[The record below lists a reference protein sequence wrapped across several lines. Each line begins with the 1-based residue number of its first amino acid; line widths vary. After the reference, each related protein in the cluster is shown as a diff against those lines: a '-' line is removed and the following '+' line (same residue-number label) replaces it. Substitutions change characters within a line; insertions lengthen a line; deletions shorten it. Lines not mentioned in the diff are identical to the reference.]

1 MKKSL
6 IALTAALSFGLAAAQ
21 TAAPASA
28 PQVPALTDVPA
39 GHWAKDAID
48 RLVSRGI
55 ILGYP
60 DGTFRGTQNLT
71 RYEASVIIARVLD
84 QIRSGETPASGL
96 NAEDLTA
103 LQNAIQELAADLAAL
118 GVRVSDLEENAVNK
132 DDFARLEARIE
143 EVATAQGDATALAN
157 IQAQIDE
164 LTSRADDYDT
174 LRADVDDNASS
185 IAALNDLTVL
195 LNQDILDLQDRVS
208 AVEAAQADFVQ
219 RSDFNNL
226 AGRVGVVETRV
237 ETVNNSLTGRIAALE
252 RNAFSVK
259 PSLTLGYSVSR
270 ANRNFDIDR
279 LFPLNADGTVANN
292 AFTSGGIDSDTGAQR
307 RDFGDFGNAT
317 DVVVANRAGLYGFA
331 ATDQFITVY
340 YTDGTTQTI
349 NSTTYNNGAFTV
361 PTGKVVDTTKGTN
374 GFGIGRLSRYQEGE
388 TTIGISLGFNTSG
401 QFGQVASATGGSL
414 FSTGGRLS
422 VNTID
427 LNFGL
432 VTTLPSDSYID
443 TNGNGTQDAGEVAG
457 RTQYPGSGGSATV
470 LRDSAGNIYRPVFF
484 QFKNATT
491 QFSVGNNPVIVTLGR
506 QQKFY
511 FSDYLFDND
520 YDGRGDGFTVT
531 VDGSNVPVIGAFK
544 PVIKGVY
551 GSNSG
556 LDGTGEA
563 GYGAYYRGIRAQITP
578 VGTLTA
584 GLNYAEE
591 GLDQFGAAANTSKPA
606 DVTAYG
612 ADLHGKAFGVELHS
626 EYEVSRVTPKGGA
639 TTSTSA
645 FYARAA
651 TRKTNLA
658 YDLNTPAARIGT
670 DAFNVSVYDLNYRN
684 IDAKYTN
691 VSGISES
698 GYGSYSQTS
707 AQNVAYNPDNGVT
720 APFANL
726 SQRDY
731 TYQQNADGTFVLV
744 NGKRVVARNAD
755 DTVITANSAIGQ
767 RGFGTKLAAT
777 LGPVSVGGYYDN
789 STGSNGSDATRMIER
804 GASAK
809 VAASIFSL
817 RGSYNELLSNRNQVY
832 RDASGTQIVNSA
844 YVRRYAVQADV
855 TPGLGLSVG
864 AYYRDVNVN
873 GVRSTTDR
881 GLLGRGYLASSFAP
895 GVGANTYRAGLSC
908 ADNNFGTGTSDIDGV
923 GGVLNPAV
931 NLDQSRTSTCF
942 TSYGVELGHAGDN
955 ANALVKDL
963 FFRVGYSRVY
973 VPSSTNASTGNFDG
987 SVTYG
992 DVRFDRKLGAA
1003 NVRLAGAFS
1012 NSSTA
1017 LDSRPAGTRG
1027 SVGLIVRTDPL
1038 TGLPFSPQLNGQVGY
1053 YTADNGNAA
1062 ATNGKYQANAVKY
1075 GAGIVLN
1082 DFLLPNT
1089 KIGVRYDGY
1098 TAQNRQYTPY
1108 VASSVTQGYFSDVYD
1123 ASNPNF
1129 RTNLNGVYVEGA
1141 YNDLVFSYGN
1151 YTLSQKTQ
1159 NGVEEGSGLNNGQ
1172 PARGQTFKI
1181 TYKVNF

>member
-84 QIRSGETPASGL
+84 QIRSGETPTTGL

-279 LFPLNADGTVANN
+279 LFPLNADGTVAAN
-292 AFTSGGIDSDTGAQR
+292 AFTGGQSSTEDAR
-307 RDFGDFGNAT
+307 RGRDYGDFG
-317 DVVVANRAGLYGFA
+317 VVASGAPVVAGANGLYGFA
-331 ATDQFITVY
+331 SAPNPVY
-340 YTDGTTQTI
+340 D
-349 NSTTYNNGAFTV
+349 
-361 PTGKVVDTTKGTN
+361 
-374 GFGIGRLSRYQEGE
+374 EGE
-388 TTIGISLGFNTSG
+388 TTVGIGLGFSTSG
-401 QFGQVASATGGSL
+401 QFTQVTSATAGSL
-414 FSTGGRLS
+414 FNTAGRLS
-422 VNTID
+422 LNTID
-427 LNFGL
+427 LSFGL
-432 VTTLPSDSYID
+432 VTTLPSDTYID
-443 TNGNGTQDAGEVAG
+443 ENGNGVQDANETRTG
-457 RTQYPGSGGSATV
+457 RGTYPGSGGSTNII
-470 LRDSAGNIYRPVFF
+470 RDTSGNTYRPVFF

-491 QFSVGNNPVIVTLGR
+491 QFSVGNNPVIVSLGR

-511 FSDYLFDND
+511 FADYLFDND
-520 YDGRGDGFTVT
+520 YSGRGDGFI
-531 VDGSNVPVIGAFK
+531 VDVNGTNLPVIGAFK
-544 PVIKGVY
+544 PQIKVVY

-556 LDGTGEA
+556 KDGVNES
-563 GYGAYYRGIRAQITP
+563 GYGVYYRGVRAQITP
-578 VGTLTA
+578 IGTLTA
-584 GLNYAEE
+584 GLSYAQE
-591 GLDQFGAAANTSKPA
+591 GQDSFGAALNSTSKPL
-606 DVTAYG
+606 DVTGYG

-626 EYEVSRVTPKGGA
+626 EYAVTRTLNRGA
-639 TTSTSA
+639 AAPVTNSA
-645 FYARAA
+645 YYARAA
-651 TRKTNLA
+651 TRKSDLTF
-658 YDLNTPAARIGT
+658 DLNTPAARLGT
-670 DAFNVSVYDLNYRN
+670 DTFNVSVYDLNYRS
-684 IDAKYTN
+684 IDAGVNSTTALSYY
-691 VSGISES
+691 
-698 GYGSYSQTS
+698 GYNSYSQTS
-707 AQNVAYNPDNGVT
+707 NQNVAYDPDNGVT

-726 SQRDY
+726 GVATAQTTGDVGAPVVD
-731 TYQQNADGTFVLV
+731 ADG
-744 NGKRVVARNAD
+744 N
-755 DTVITANSAIGQ
+755 VIYTNIGQ

-789 STGSNGSDATRMIER
+789 STGANGSDATRMIER

-817 RGSYNELLSNRNQVY
+817 RGSYNELLSNRAQVY
-832 RDASGTQIVNSA
+832 KDAAGKTVA
-844 YVRRYAVQADV
+844 AAATVRRYAVQADV
-855 TPGLGLSVG
+855 TPGLGLFVG

-881 GLLGRGYLASSFAP
+881 GLLGRGYLASTFAP
-895 GVGANTYRAGLSC
+895 GVGANTYNAGLNC
-908 ADNNFGTGTSDIDGV
+908 ADRNFGTGTTDIDGV

-931 NLDQSRTSTCF
+931 NLDQNRTVTCF
-942 TSYGVELGHAGDN
+942 TAYGVEAGHAGDST
-955 ANALVKDL
+955 NALVKDL

-973 VPSSTNASTGNFDG
+973 VPTTNTATTGDFTG

-992 DVRFDRKLGAA
+992 DVRYDRKVGAA

-1012 NSSTA
+1012 TTNTA

-1027 SVGLIVRTDPL
+1027 AVGLIVRTDPL
-1038 TGLPFSPQLNGQVGY
+1038 TGLPFSPQINGQVGY
-1053 YTADNGNAA
+1053 YTSQFDNDNNATTA
-1062 ATNGKYQANAVKY
+1062 ALSANAVKY

-1098 TAQNRQYTPY
+1098 SGINRVYTPF
-1108 VASSVTQGYFSDVYD
+1108 SGTTQGYFSD
-1123 ASNPNF
+1123 ASTEGN
-1129 RTNLNGVYVEGA
+1129 RINLNGVYVEGA

-1151 YTLSQKTQ
+1151 YTLSSRGN
-1159 NGVEEGSGLNNGQ
+1159 NGSGTEVGSGLNNGQ